1 MHDSLHLRNV
11 SKLPVSLRSLFFR
24 AQSFTS
30 IGLVAAK
37 GSLEDLATVYEAL
50 IGDHHL
56 RTSSSALYAL
66 PILYL
71 NLDPTKI
78 PSPHAL
84 DAIAT
89 AGCLPP
95 AIDAASLALKALHG
109 LVAVKLVPVEVD
121 AILDLWPRIWPW
133 MQFLHTYWECLP
145 TLCSDRQVEAFLIH
159 YRLVLKL
166 RRGSRARRIISTQP
180 GLRFVFTR
188 AWTAVLLD
196 HDGALEQSHVL
207 RHSFALVEILT
218 DGDRL
223 EDGLN
228 IPKNFEEVVNGAG
241 SLDRLADAVLKQL
254 SIGITSR
261 TWDYPEK
268 QPLALANVTFFMDVD
283 PGRGRDWL
291 SLLLSR
297 GVVSLI
303 VSALRLA
310 ETLAGTMAL
319 TLSGKTSAFI
329 KSCLVLLCRCVRVP
343 PLYPWV
349 AEAIEAGLMRVLVH
363 GASQA
368 SGISAQVEFIIRQV
382 LPGSL
387 VSRAVLVQMKKALLD
402 VREISGR
409 RRFKESSC
417 FKFWEQLVALAN
429 SRIAILNAWEA
440 AGRPSYL
447 VCGNISC
454 GRTGLKGPF
463 KRCSRCW
470 SANYCSSDCQ
480 SVDWRDGHRAVCED
494 LRAEQCVNPEIVPE
508 RELSFM
514 RALVHFDYEQHWFD
528 IAMDEIKLM
537 RNHPSEEFYII
548 FDYMQL
554 SGVMPVMQNRTT
566 LPEHGV
572 SVNATVEAEWL
583 RFAKSDG
590 RMRMHAMRVAEG
602 FDTRL
607 RIFPSRGGSAL
618 FHQGLIKIAELDP
631 LGRGMTHIE
640 AERHDEECIRIV
652 VKQVEPQFLGVH

>member
-11 SKLPVSLRSLFFR
+11 SKLPLSLRS
-24 AQSFTS
+24 
-30 IGLVAAK
+30 IGLAAAK
-37 GSLEDLATVYEAL
+37 GSLEDLATVYGAL
-50 IGDHHL
+50 ISDHHL
-56 RTSSSALYAL
+56 TSSSAIYAL
-66 PILYL
+66 PVLYL

-78 PSPHAL
+78 PFSHAL

-89 AGCLPP
+89 AGHLPP
-95 AIDAASLALKALHG
+95 AINAASLALKALHG
-109 LVAVKLVPVEVD
+109 LVAIKLISLEVE
-121 AILDLWPRIWPW
+121 AILELWPRIWPW

-145 TLCSDRQVEAFLIH
+145 TLCSNGQVEAFLIH
-159 YRLVLKL
+159 YRLVLEL
-166 RRGSRARRIISTQP
+166 RRGSRARRMISTQP
-180 GLRFVFTR
+180 GLRFLFAR

-196 HDGALEQSHVL
+196 DILEQSCVL
-207 RHSFALVEILT
+207 VHSFALLEILT

-223 EDGLN
+223 NDGLN
-228 IPKNFEEVVNGAG
+228 VPKNFDEVANGAG
-241 SLDRLADAVLKQL
+241 SLDRLADAVVKQL
-254 SIGITSR
+254 CIGITGT
-261 TWDYPEK
+261 TWTYPEE
-268 QPLALANVTFFMDVD
+268 QPLGLTYVTLFMDVD
-283 PGRGRDWL
+283 PGRSKDWF

-297 GVVSLI
+297 GVTTLT

-310 ETLAGTMAL
+310 ETLAGTIAM
-319 TLSGKTSAFI
+319 TLSGRTVGFI
-329 KSCLVLLCRCVRVP
+329 KSFLALLCRCLTAP
-343 PLYPWV
+343 PSYPWV
-349 AEAIEAGLMRVLVH
+349 AEAIEAGLMRVLIH

-368 SGISAQVEFIIRQV
+368 NAIVAHIDFIICQV

-387 VSRAVLVQMKKALLD
+387 VSRAVIVQMKKALLD

-417 FKFWEQLVALAN
+417 FESWEQLVALAN
-429 SRIAILNAWEA
+429 SRIDILNTWEA

-447 VCGNISC
+447 VCDNISC

-470 SANYCSSDCQ
+470 TANYCSSNCQ
-480 SVDWRDGHRAVCED
+480 SVDWRDGHRAVCAD
-494 LRAEQCVNPEIVPE
+494 IRAQQCLDPEVVPE

-514 RALVHFDYEQHWFD
+514 RALVHSDYKRNWFD

-537 RNHPSEEFYII
+537 REHPNKEFYIV
-548 FDYMQL
+548 FDYLLL
-554 SGVMPVMQNRTT
+554 SGVMLVMQNRTT

-572 SVNATVEAEWL
+572 SGNATIEAEWA
-583 RFAKSDG
+583 RFGKSNG

-602 FDTRL
+602 ADTRL
-607 RIFPSRGGSAL
+607 RIFPLRGASAL

-631 LGRGMTHIE
+631 LGRGMTHVE